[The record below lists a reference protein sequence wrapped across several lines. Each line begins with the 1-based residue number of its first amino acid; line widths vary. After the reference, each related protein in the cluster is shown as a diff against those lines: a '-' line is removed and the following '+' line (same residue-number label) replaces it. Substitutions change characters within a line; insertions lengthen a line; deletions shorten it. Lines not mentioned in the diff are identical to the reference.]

1 MHSKNNLAII
11 ESFLDSIWLADGFSE
26 NTIKSYRYD
35 LLKFSNWLN
44 SQPLLAVTQK
54 ELEEYMNYCINCS
67 IAAPT
72 KSRYLSSLRKFYYY
86 CLKERLISQD
96 PSVKLVFPKVNR
108 NLPDNLSEDDIDRLL
123 AAPNVT
129 VSIEFRDLAMLELAY
144 SCGLRVSELVKLELS
159 RINMVQ
165 GSVLIKGKGSK
176 ERLVPL
182 GENALDC
189 LEKYLK
195 TARLDILSGRLSE
208 FVFVTKRSLSM
219 TRQTFWHRIK
229 EYARRAEIK
238 AKISP
243 HSLRHAFATHL
254 LNHGAD
260 LRSIQMLL
268 GHKDLSTT
276 QIYTHI
282 ANERLKSIHSQHHP
296 RS

>member
-1 MHSKNNLAII
+1 MDR
-11 ESFLDSIWLADGFSE
+11 SFYS
-26 NTIKSYRYD
+26 
-35 LLKFSNWLN
+35 
-44 SQPLLAVTQK
+44 
-54 ELEEYMNYCINCS
+54 
-67 IAAPT
+67 
-72 KSRYLSSLRKFYYY
+72 YYY

-182 GENALDC
+182 GENAVDC